1 MITYN
6 IIFMKHTLTIMAAAA
21 ALTMATG
28 CARKAPVPDIIPFP
42 NSLEMH
48 GGTFNAAGA
57 AFYCSGIDDPLTEA
71 AVGRLAAELS
81 SASGIKS
88 ETVEGSTGKGFNFTS
103 DPSIPAEAYRIRVKK
118 NSVDI
123 SASGLNGFI
132 YAIQT
137 IRQML
142 PVEIYTGKS
151 APEKDWSLPCLTID
165 DAPRFAY
172 RGMHLDVARHFFSV
186 EEVKKYI
193 DMMSIHKMNT
203 LHWHLTDD
211 QGWRIEI
218 GKYPRLTEVGSIR
231 KGTVIRKEWG
241 HYDGIPYG
249 GYYTREQIRDVIDY
263 AAALGI
269 TIIPEI
275 DLPGHMLAALT
286 AYPELGC
293 TGGPYEVWGR
303 WGVAEDVLCA
313 GKEKTMQFL
322 EDVLSEVAD
331 LFPSEYIHIGGDE
344 CPKVR
349 WEKCPVCQAK
359 IKELGL
365 KDDGEFK
372 AEHYL
377 QSYVMERM
385 EKFLATKGKKIIG
398 WDEILEGTPGPE
410 ATIMSWRGSEGGIKA
425 SAMGHDVIMT
435 PNSYFY
441 FDYYQASDT
450 ENEPFG
456 IGGYVPIEKVY
467 SYDPFEEITSP
478 EARAHILGVQ
488 ANLWTEYIAT
498 DAHLEYMLL
507 PRQAALSEVQW
518 CRPETKDWD
527 RFLSSLSH
535 EAAMYDIMG
544 YNYAKTVFQIISE
557 VYVNHEKGCVE
568 VELSTQGDAP
578 IRYTLDGSIP
588 DHSSTLYTGPVEV
601 SSGSTIKAIVERD
614 NMTNRLYSQTFC
626 ENAAMGRPVTLLTEP
641 QGRYTFGAPDSF
653 VNGLR
658 GGREFGSGLWSGW
671 YGKPFSATVDMGGN
685 TPYSSV
691 ALGTLIDKGNDIFP
705 PLELTVSTSEDGTAY
720 TEAGKISVP
729 VPGADDPDGIT
740 DYTVSFP
747 ETTARYIKIDAVTN
761 GSMPAWHARGGSP
774 GFLFIDEII
783 VK

>member
-1 MITYN
+1 
-6 IIFMKHTLTIMAAAA
+6 MAAAA
-21 ALTMATG
+21 AVTLAAG
-28 CARKAPVPDIIPFP
+28 CAPKAETPDIIPFP

-57 AFYCSGIDDPLTEA
+57 TFYCTGIDDPLTLA
-71 AVGRLAAELS
+71 AVEKFAGELS
-81 SASGIKS
+81 QACGMTSKVETGSA
-88 ETVEGSTGKGFNFTS
+88 GKGINFS
-103 DPSIPAEAYRIRVKK
+103 NDASMPEEAYRIDVKK
-118 NSVDI
+118 NGVTVK
-123 SASGLNGFI
+123 ASSLNGFI
-132 YAIQT
+132 YALQT
-137 IRQML
+137 LRQML
-142 PVEIYTGKS
+142 PVEIYGHKT
-151 APEKDWSLPCLTID
+151 AADRDWSLPCLSIN

-172 RGMHLDVARHFFSV
+172 RGMHLDVSRHFFSTD
-186 EEVKKYI
+186 EVKKYI

-218 GKYPRLTEVGSIR
+218 RKYPRLTEVGSIR

-249 GYYTREQIRDVIDY
+249 GYYTQEQIKDVIDY
-263 AAALGI
+263 AAAQGI

-275 DLPGHMLAALT
+275 DLPGHMLSALA

-293 TGGPYEVWGR
+293 TGGPYDVWGT
-303 WGVAEDVLCA
+303 WGIADDVLCA
-313 GKEKTMQFL
+313 GNEETMVFL
-322 EDVLSEVAD
+322 ENVLAEVAG

-365 KDDGEFK
+365 KDDGNFN

-398 WDEILEGTPGPE
+398 WDEILEGTPGPD
-410 ATIMSWRGSEGGIKA
+410 ATVMSWRGSDGGIKA
-425 SAMGHDVIMT
+425 SKMGHDVIMV

-441 FDYYQASDT
+441 FDYYQAPDT

-467 SYDPFEEITSP
+467 SYDPYTEITEP
-478 EARAHILGVQ
+478 EAREHILGIQ
-488 ANLWTEYIAT
+488 ANLWTEYIASN
-498 DAHLEYMLL
+498 AHLEYMVL

-518 CRPETKDWD
+518 CQPAVKDWD

-544 YNYAKTVFQIISE
+544 YNYAKTVFQIISK
-557 VYVNHEKGCVE
+557 VSVNHDRNCVE

-588 DHSSTLYTGPVEV
+588 DHNSTLYTGPVGV
-601 SSGSTIKAIVERD
+601 TGGTTIKAIVERD
-614 NMTNRLYSQTFC
+614 NMNTRLYSQTFC

-653 VNGLR
+653 VDGLR
-658 GGREFGSGLWSGW
+658 GSREFGSGSWSGW
-671 YGKPFSATVDMGGN
+671 YETPMGAVIDMGGE
-685 TPYSSV
+685 TRYSSV
-691 ALGTLIDKGNDIFP
+691 ALGTLVDKGNDIFP
-705 PLELTVSTSEDGTAY
+705 PVNVIVSTSGNGTDF
-720 TEAGKISVP
+720 TEAGRIDIP
-729 VPGADDPDGIT
+729 VPSSKDADGIV

-747 ETTARYIKIDAVTN
+747 ETSARYIRIEAETLKAKP
-761 GSMPAWHARGGSP
+761 SWHSRGGAP
-774 GFLFIDEII
+774 GFLFVDEII

>member
-1 MITYN
+1 
-6 IIFMKHTLTIMAAAA
+6 MAAAA
-21 ALTMATG
+21 AVTLAAG
-28 CARKAPVPDIIPFP
+28 CAPKADTPDIIPFP

-57 AFYCSGIDDPLTEA
+57 TFYCTGIDDPLTLA
-71 AVGRLAAELS
+71 AVEKFAGELS
-81 SASGIKS
+81 LASGMTS
-88 ETVEGSTGKGFNFTS
+88 EMETGTTGEGINFIL
-103 DPSIPAEAYRIRVKK
+103 DAGMPEEAYRLDVKK
-118 NSVDI
+118 RGVKVK
-123 SASGLNGFI
+123 ASSLNGFI
-132 YAIQT
+132 YALQT
-137 IRQML
+137 LRQML
-142 PVEIYTGKS
+142 PVEIYGHEP
-151 APEKDWSLPCLTID
+151 AEDKDWSLPCLTIN

-172 RGMHLDVARHFFSV
+172 RGMHLDVSRHFFSTD
-186 EEVKKYI
+186 EVKKYI

-218 GKYPRLTEVGSIR
+218 RKYPRLTEVGSVR
-231 KGTVIRKEWG
+231 KGTVIRKEWDR
-241 HYDGIPYG
+241 YDGIPYG
-249 GYYTREQIRDVIDY
+249 GYYTQAQIKDVIEY
-263 AAALGI
+263 AAAQGI

-286 AYPELGC
+286 AYPKLGC

-303 WGVAEDVLCA
+303 WGVADDVLCA
-313 GKEKTMQFL
+313 GNEETMVFL
-322 EDVLSEVAD
+322 ENVLAEVAE

-365 KDDGEFK
+365 KDDGDFN

-398 WDEILEGTPGPE
+398 WDEILEGTPGPD
-410 ATIMSWRGSEGGIKA
+410 ATVMSWRGSDGGIKA
-425 SAMGHDVIMT
+425 SKMGHDVIMV

-441 FDYYQASDT
+441 FDYYQAPDT

-467 SYDPFEEITSP
+467 SYDPYTEITEP
-478 EARAHILGVQ
+478 EAREHILGIQ
-488 ANLWTEYIAT
+488 ANLWTEYIASN
-498 DAHLEYMLL
+498 AHLEYMVL

-518 CRPETKDWD
+518 CQPAVKDWD

-544 YNYAKTVFQIISE
+544 YNYAKTVFQIISK
-557 VYVNHEKGCVE
+557 VSVNHDRNCVE

-588 DHSSTLYTGPVEV
+588 DHNSTLYTGPVGV
-601 SSGSTIKAIVERD
+601 TGGTTIKAIVERD
-614 NMTNRLYSQTFC
+614 NMNTRLYSQTFC

-653 VNGLR
+653 VDGLR
-658 GGREFGSGLWSGW
+658 GSREFGSGSWSGW
-671 YGKPFSATVDMGGN
+671 YETPMGAVIDMGGE
-685 TPYSSV
+685 TSYSSV
-691 ALGTLIDKGNDIFP
+691 ALGTLVDKGNDIFP
-705 PLELTVSTSEDGTAY
+705 PVNVIVSTSGNGTDF
-720 TEAGKISVP
+720 TEAGRIDIP
-729 VPGADDPDGIT
+729 VPSSKDADGIV

-747 ETTARYIKIDAVTN
+747 ETSARYIRIEAETLKAKP
-761 GSMPAWHARGGSP
+761 SWHARSGSP
-774 GFLFIDEII
+774 GFLFVDEII

>member
-1 MITYN
+1 
-6 IIFMKHTLTIMAAAA
+6 MAAAA
-21 ALTMATG
+21 AVTLAAG
-28 CARKAPVPDIIPFP
+28 CAPKADTPDIIPFP

-57 AFYCSGIDDPLTEA
+57 TFYCTGIDDPLTLA
-71 AVGRLAAELS
+71 AVEKFAGELS
-81 SASGIKS
+81 LASGMTS
-88 ETVEGSTGKGFNFTS
+88 EMETGTTGEGINFIL
-103 DPSIPAEAYRIRVKK
+103 DAGMPEEAYRLDVKK
-118 NSVDI
+118 RGVKVK
-123 SASGLNGFI
+123 ASSLNGFI
-132 YAIQT
+132 YALQT
-137 IRQML
+137 LRQML
-142 PVEIYTGKS
+142 PVEIYGHEP
-151 APEKDWSLPCLTID
+151 AEDKDWSLPCLTIN

-172 RGMHLDVARHFFSV
+172 RGMHLDVSRHFFSTD
-186 EEVKKYI
+186 EVKKYI

-218 GKYPRLTEVGSIR
+218 RKYPRLTEVGSVR
-231 KGTVIRKEWG
+231 KGTVIRKEWDR
-241 HYDGIPYG
+241 YDGIPYG
-249 GYYTREQIRDVIDY
+249 GYYTQAQIKDVIEY
-263 AAALGI
+263 AAAQGI

-286 AYPELGC
+286 AYPKLGC

-303 WGVAEDVLCA
+303 WGVADDVLCA
-313 GKEKTMQFL
+313 GNEETMVFL
-322 EDVLSEVAD
+322 ENVLAEVAE

-365 KDDGEFK
+365 KDDGDFN

-398 WDEILEGTPGPE
+398 WDEILEGTPGPD
-410 ATIMSWRGSEGGIKA
+410 ATVMSWRGSDGGIKA
-425 SAMGHDVIMT
+425 SKMGHDVIMV

-441 FDYYQASDT
+441 FDYYQAPDT

-467 SYDPFEEITSP
+467 SYDPYTEITEP
-478 EARAHILGVQ
+478 EAREHILGIQ

-498 DAHLEYMLL
+498 NAHLEYMVL

-518 CRPETKDWD
+518 CQPAVKDWD

-544 YNYAKTVFQIISE
+544 YNYAKTVFQIISK
-557 VYVNHEKGCVE
+557 VSVNHDRNCVE

-578 IRYTLDGSIP
+578 IRYTLDGSMP
-588 DHSSTLYTGPVEV
+588 DHSSTLYTAPVEV
-601 SSGSTIKAIVERD
+601 AGGTTIKAIVERD
-614 NMTNRLYSQTFC
+614 NMNTRLYSQTFC

-653 VNGLR
+653 VDGLR
-658 GGREFGSGLWSGW
+658 GSREFGSGSWSGW
-671 YGKPFSATVDMGGN
+671 YETPMGAVIDMGGE
-685 TPYSSV
+685 TSYSSV
-691 ALGTLIDKGNDIFP
+691 ALGTLVDKGNDIFP
-705 PLELTVSTSEDGTAY
+705 PVNVIVSTSGNGTDF
-720 TEAGKISVP
+720 TEAGRIDIP
-729 VPGADDPDGIT
+729 VPSSKDADGIV

-747 ETTARYIKIDAVTN
+747 ETSARYIRIEAETLKAKP
-761 GSMPAWHARGGSP
+761 SWHARSGSP
-774 GFLFIDEII
+774 GFLFVDEII